1 MVKYSLDGIHC
12 RDCGHDLE
20 RNLEGKEGIID
31 ASVSFGAKIVM
42 VNHVPG
48 QIKISPCHRGFQLL
62 STNFSY
68 TPSILPVPMRSLVGT
83 GLLSLLIISLISNTL
98 INIYSVQGAPTEN
111 GGEGSSPTIQ
121 LILDDYEKEVDV
133 SPGSNGT
140 VSFELEVICDLPEGL
155 TDDIFCSV
163 ILETKAHWWDVTTIP
178 QLNFTGEIDHYS
190 TLIEVR
196 VPTNTSSEDDLDLE
210 VWGTW
215 AYSSGN
221 MTGQIELVRGH
232 IDVVPFY
239 ELYIGCNNPEI
250 LAKVGER
257 VTFQILVVNR
267 GNSDIL
273 ILLEVI
279 SNSDHIDIGTYEGS
293 IFMVKG
299 EARNITF
306 TVRQEPSR
314 SKESSIELIFTIGE
328 DDNNIE
334 YDQIVVLKTE
344 PKLTTIF
351 YELRFTI
358 LVVIIVVIAIAAIVL
373 YIYEK
378 RSGEDLEYN
387 EDDDYEDI

>member
-1 MVKYSLDGIHC
+1 
-12 RDCGHDLE
+12 
-20 RNLEGKEGIID
+20 
-31 ASVSFGAKIVM
+31 
-42 VNHVPG
+42 
-48 QIKISPCHRGFQLL
+48 
-62 STNFSY
+62 
-68 TPSILPVPMRSLVGT
+68 MRSLIGT
-83 GLLSLLIISLISNTL
+83 TLLSLLFISMISITL
-98 INIYSVQGAPTEN
+98 ANIYSVHGAPPEN
-111 GGEGSSPTIQ
+111 GDDPGTPTIH
-121 LILDDYEKEVDV
+121 LTLDAHDREVDV

-140 VSFELEVICDLPEGL
+140 VSFELEVICDLPEDL
-155 TDDIFCSV
+155 ADDIFCSV
-163 ILETKAHWWDVTTIP
+163 ILETKAHWWDVTMIP
-178 QLNFTGEIDHYS
+178 QLNFTREVNHYS
-190 TLIEVR
+190 TQITVR
-196 VPTNTSSEDDLDLE
+196 VPINTSSEDDLDLE
-210 VWGTW
+210 IWGTW
-215 AYSSGN
+215 AYSNGN
-221 MTGQIELVRGH
+221 GTGQIELVRGH

-273 ILLEVI
+273 ILLEVL

-293 IFMVKG
+293 IFMAKG

-314 SKESSIELIFTIGE
+314 SKESSIELIFTIEE
-328 DDNNIE
+328 DDHNIE
-334 YDQIVVLKTE
+334 YDQRVVLKTE

-358 LVVIIVVIAIAAIVL
+358 LVVIIVVVAIAAIVL